1 MKADRGE
8 SQRPIGSGLTGMI
21 MLLMKKFMMK
31 DAGGVE
37 KGFIS
42 HNLRKDLG
50 GGESQSD
57 SSEAIRVGLYRAC
70 PREGYLEAH
79 YYHQQEKIDEW
90 KRNWQLEMS
99 HASKCEER
107 VKKLEEK
114 IDRLKEGINAALSYN
129 LPYLVEKALK

>member
-70 PREGYLEAH
+70 PPR
-79 YYHQQEKIDEW
+79 
-90 KRNWQLEMS
+90 
-99 HASKCEER
+99 
-107 VKKLEEK
+107 
-114 IDRLKEGINAALSYN
+114 
-129 LPYLVEKALK
+129 